1 MADRDA
7 VKAAARRLVDVIGG
21 SELVADLLPAFSD
34 AIYDAAAA
42 DEHLLGDVVGREPV
56 EALFEKL
63 IGMHRLQDRAM
74 DRLTQSPVV
83 AVIASRYVGTLVGE
97 FLQQNRQRAERV
109 PGVSSLMSIGFGAA
123 KRVQGA
129 TDQFL
134 GDAQRNATRYA
145 VRQTSSAMRDVIRN
159 APVQQAAMELWDL
172 HADEPVSALRE
183 YLTAQ
188 DLRELL
194 AIVHEI
200 VVTARNQD
208 YVGMLLDECIDVF
221 FDRYGGR
228 DVTSVL
234 AELGVTREVVVDE
247 LRRLA
252 PPALEAARADG
263 RLAALVRAR
272 LEPFF
277 TADSTWRSW
286 AATCRPGRDAR
297 TPPDRS
303 RPARRPQGTTQGTDA
318 RHCARASARCGT
330 PAAWRRSP
338 DRPGPSPAAWPTSC
352 ARRRSAARTP
362 PSPPTRRP
370 APPGGTAPSPAR
382 VSDTTDR
389 VRLLGSGCRSTR
401 PRSTIRSRRWV
412 IVEAETPA
420 ASASREGLRAA
431 VAALHGQ
438 GLQHRPLGA
447 RDVDDLEA
455 LVVEDVEAA
464 GQPGHGG
471 DDPLHGLGGARLGV
485 DADCALVLRP
495 RGPRHARTIRAP
507 VTQPVSAITRGP
519 PPGISTHQRS
529 LEFRYRS
536 F

>member
-1 MADRDA
+1 MSTSAQPAAHDLAAALLDAQVEYVVGELTAPRLDEVIARDVDDVLALAATLPVEAVADRDA
-7 VKAAARRLVDVIGG
+7 VKAAARHLVDVVGG
-21 SELVADLLPAFSD
+21 SDLVAGLLPAFSD

-74 DRLTQSPVV
+74 DRFAQSPVV
-83 AVIASRYVGTLVGE
+83 AIIASRYVSTLVGE

-123 KRVQGA
+123 KKVQSA

-172 HADEPVSALRE
+172 HADEPISALRE

-221 FDRYGGR
+221 FDRHGTQ
-228 DVTSVL
+228 DVASVL
-234 AELGVTREVVVDE
+234 AELGVTRGVVVDE

-277 TADSTWRSW
+277 TADSTL
-286 AATCRPGRDAR
+286 AILAG
-297 TPPDRS
+297 
-303 RPARRPQGTTQGTDA
+303 
-318 RHCARASARCGT
+318 
-330 PAAWRRSP
+330 
-338 DRPGPSPAAWPTSC
+338 
-352 ARRRSAARTP
+352 
-362 PSPPTRRP
+362 
-370 APPGGTAPSPAR
+370 
-382 VSDTTDR
+382 
-389 VRLLGSGCRSTR
+389 
-401 PRSTIRSRRWV
+401 
-412 IVEAETPA
+412 
-420 ASASREGLRAA
+420 
-431 VAALHGQ
+431 
-438 GLQHRPLGA
+438 
-447 RDVDDLEA
+447 DV
-455 LVVEDVEAA
+455 
-464 GQPGHGG
+464 P
-471 DDPLHGLGGARLGV
+471 
-485 DADCALVLRP
+485 
-495 RGPRHARTIRAP
+495 ARTIPPHPKRARK
-507 VTQPVSAITRGP
+507 TARTS
-519 PPGISTHQRS
+519 
-529 LEFRYRS
+529 
-536 F
+536 